1 MRPQAQENKM
11 ADIKKIAVVGAGVMG
26 AAIAAQCANAGIE
39 TLLFDIV
46 KDPNDRNS
54 VARGAIEKMLKTS
67 PAPFMHE
74 KNARLV
80 TPCNLEDDLG
90 KLADV
95 DWVIEAVIER
105 LDIKHDVYSKIDK
118 NRRKDTIVS
127 SNTSTIPLAELVKGQ
142 SAEFQKHFLITH
154 FFNPPRYMHLLEL
167 VASDKTDKAIVS
179 KIADVGD
186 KVLGKGI
193 VHCKDTA
200 GFIANRLGVYWM
212 TVAINEAMDRGVT
225 VQEAD
230 AMMGKPMGIPKTG
243 VFGLVDL
250 VGIDLMPHLSKS
262 LLANLPAKDAYRDVY
277 RDIPLVNKM
286 IADGYTGRK
295 GKGGFYHLNT
305 EGGKKQK
312 EVIDLKTGE
321 YAPEQKITVA
331 AAEAG
336 KKGPRA
342 VLEFGDKNADFAK
355 AVMLKLLHYAASL
368 IPEIADDIVA
378 ADNAMKWGFNWKFG
392 PFEMIDKLGAD
403 WVIAEM
409 EKAGMKVPSLLAHV
423 KGRSFYTLQ
432 DGKLHY
438 LDTNGK
444 YVPVPVPEGQMSL
457 AAIKAVSQPLAKNAS
472 ASLWD
477 IGDSVVCLEFHSK
490 MNAIDTDIFAMYG
503 EAIKKIGDG
512 KGAYKALVVYNEG
525 ENFSVGANIG
535 LALFALNVG
544 LFEQIDELVAS
555 GQKTYMN
562 VKYAP
567 FPVVAAPFGMALGG
581 GCEILLH
588 VDAVVAHA
596 ETYTGLVEV
605 GVGLIPGWGGC
616 KEMLLRQY
624 KKLGPKSGPMP
635 PVIKSFEALSTAK
648 TSTSA
653 AEAFSIG
660 YFRDGVDSVVMNRD
674 RLLFDAKKKALE
686 LAKDY
691 VAPSREVMM
700 TLPGPT
706 GKAAMMLAV
715 GDFQKNGKATPYDGV
730 VCDALSTVLSG
741 GDTDHTVP
749 LTEDQILKLEKQA
762 FMTLVRNEGTLKRIE
777 VMLETGKPL
786 RN

>member
-1 MRPQAQENKM
+1 M

-46 KDPNDRNS
+46 KDQNDRNS

-118 NRRKDTIVS
+118 HSRKDTIVS

-142 SAEFQKHFLITH
+142 SAEFQKHFLISH

-167 VASDKTDKAIVS
+167 VAGDKTDKAIVT
-179 KIADVGD
+179 KIADIGD
-186 KVLGKGI
+186 RVLGKGI

-212 TVAINEAMDRGVT
+212 SVAINEAMDRGISVA
-225 VQEAD
+225 EAD

-262 LLANLPAKDAYRDVY
+262 LLSNLPAQDAYRDVY
-277 RDIPLVNKM
+277 RDIPLINKM

-295 GKGGFYHLNT
+295 GKGGFYRLNT
-305 EGGKKQK
+305 DGGKKQK

-321 YAPEQKITVA
+321 YAAEQKITVA

-342 VLEFGDKNADFAK
+342 VLEFGDANAGFAK
-355 AVMLKLLHYAASL
+355 AVMLKVLHYAASL
-368 IPEIADDIVA
+368 IPQITDDIVS

-409 EKAGMKVPSLLAHV
+409 EKAGMDVPKLLAHA
-423 KGRSFYTLQ
+423 KGRSFYNLQ
-432 DGKLHY
+432 DGKMHY

-444 YVPVPVPEGQMSL
+444 YMPVPVPEGQMSL
-457 AAIKAVSQPLAKNAS
+457 GAIKAVSQPLAKNAS

-477 IGDSVVCLEFHSK
+477 IGDGVVCLEFHSK

-512 KGAYKALVVYNEG
+512 KGAHKALVVYNEG

-567 FPVVAAPFGMALGG
+567 FPVVAAPFSMALGG

-616 KEMLLRQY
+616 KEMLLRQH

-660 YFRDGVDSVVMNRD
+660 YFRDGVDSIVMNRD
-674 RLLFDAKKKALE
+674 RLLFDAKQKALE
-686 LAKDY
+686 LAKNY
-691 VAPSREVMM
+691 VAPSREVTMN
-700 TLPGPT
+700 LPGPT

-715 GDFQKNGKATPYDGV
+715 GDFQKSGKATPYDGV

-749 LTEDQILKLEKQA
+749 LTEEQILKLEKQA
-762 FMTLVRNEGTLKRIE
+762 FMALVHNEGTLKRIE

>member
-1 MRPQAQENKM
+1 M